1 MKRVIYS
8 ASVLLPLV
16 MATNSFAGDC
26 TSKAQ
31 AQCSAASACQWDASS
46 QACVDK
52 EQAQTDSAGQGGVG
66 MGVDDSTSGDVDSKS
81 SDSDLNEF

>member
-16 MATNSFAGDC
+16 MATNSFAADC
-26 TSKAQ
+26 GSKAQ

-52 EQAQTDSAGQGGVG
+52 EQAQTDSAGQGDVGVG
-66 MGVDDSTSGDVDSKS
+66 GEEATSGEADSKS
-81 SDSDLNEF
+81 SDADLNEF

>member
-8 ASVLLPLV
+8 ASVLLPLAI
-16 MATNSFAGDC
+16 ATNSYAGDC
-26 TSKAQ
+26 SSKAQ

-46 QACVDK
+46 QSCADK
-52 EQAQTDSAGQGGVG
+52 EQAQTDSAGQGDYG
-66 MGVDDSTSGDVDSKS
+66 MGDDSTSGDVDSKS